1 MSRCLTIVFLLLT
14 LLAPAIAVDRPF
26 KQMSPV
32 LQQALLEKDL
42 LTLEQHI
49 DLYGIVL
56 AKVKKL
62 KSMAEKKS
70 GVRYKLFSQ
79 AVGIS
84 EPVLAT
90 TISRIVI
97 KEYKLTPRAVV
108 KGYLARL
115 KIEGIGEQGKM
126 GYAYG
131 TFLGKPFYLGAVKTN
146 GRWLIIRAES
156 EVVDHEL
163 EMLLRALRKA
173 E

>member
-1 MSRCLTIVFLLLT
+1 MSRYLTIGFLLLA
-14 LLAPAIAVDRPF
+14 LLAPALAADQPF

-32 LQQALLEKDL
+32 LQKALLDKDL
-42 LTLEQHI
+42 STLQDHI

-62 KSMAEKKS
+62 KSLAEKKS
-70 GVRYKLFSQ
+70 GLRYKLFSK

-84 EPVLAT
+84 EPVLAR
-90 TISRIVI
+90 TISETVI

-126 GYAYG
+126 GYAY
-131 TFLGKPFYLGAVKTN
+131 
-146 GRWLIIRAES
+146 
-156 EVVDHEL
+156 
-163 EMLLRALRKA
+163 
-173 E
+173 